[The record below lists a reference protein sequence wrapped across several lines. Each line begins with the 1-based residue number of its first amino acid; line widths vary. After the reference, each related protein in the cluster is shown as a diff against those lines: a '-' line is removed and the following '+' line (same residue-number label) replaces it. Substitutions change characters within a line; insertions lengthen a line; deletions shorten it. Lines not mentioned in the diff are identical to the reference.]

1 MDRSCAFLT
10 TKPHCTITVGIKKI
24 VRKVL
29 HFQWYSIQCFLFT
42 NYTYPV
48 KPYWWVSIIKF
59 DYIIVILFI
68 YSLFNWCDFWNFKI
82 TGITVAVTVTTTVAY
97 KWKIFT
103 FHFNIYEVLEVTHVY
118 WLLYDDLQYRRNV
131 NNSEKNK
138 IITFWLLE
146 ILD

>member
-1 MDRSCAFLT
+1 MDRRCAFLT
-10 TKPHCTITVGIKKI
+10 MKPHCTVTVGIKKI

-68 YSLFNWCDFWNFKI
+68 YSLFNWCHFWNFKI
-82 TGITVAVTVTTTVAY
+82 TGVTVAVTVTVTVTY
-97 KWKIFT
+97 TWKIFT
-103 FHFNIYEVLEVTHVY
+103 FHFNIYEALEVTHVY
-118 WLLYDDLQYRRNV
+118 WLLYNDLQYRRNV
-131 NNSEKNK
+131 SNSEKK
-138 IITFWLLE
+138 
-146 ILD
+146 